1 MIRVLVVDDD
11 FRVAAIHAG
20 FVERTEGFELV
31 GVAHTGAEA
40 AAAVAAQQPDLALL
54 DVYLPD
60 TTGIELIPRFRS
72 ACPNIDVLVISAAR
86 EAETVRQ
93 ALRGGAVQYLI
104 KPFTYADLAERLA
117 QYRQGIQA
125 LSSVSSETD
134 QAAVDK
140 LFGVAKGP
148 SAGVALP
155 KGYTASTLAA
165 VADALAALSES
176 AGDASA
182 AEVAERLGMS
192 RVSARR
198 YLEYLVS
205 TDAARARPRY
215 GDVGRP
221 QVRYQTT

>member
-20 FVERTEGFELV
+20 FVGRTDGFELV
-31 GVAHTGAEA
+31 GVAHTGADAVQA
-40 AAAVAAQQPDLALL
+40 AAMHQPDLVLL

-60 TTGIELIPRFRS
+60 ITGIELIPQLRS
-72 ACPNIDVLVISAAR
+72 ACPRLDVLVISAAR
-86 EAETVRQ
+86 EADTVRQ

-104 KPFTYADLAERLA
+104 KPFAYPDLAERLA
-117 QYRQGIQA
+117 QYRHGMHSMTSEDA
-125 LSSVSSETD
+125 ETD
-134 QAAVDK
+134 QATVDQ
-140 LFGVAKGP
+140 LFGVVKPA
-148 SAGVALP
+148 SAGAVLP

-165 VADALAALSES
+165 VASALASSAAT

-182 AEVAERLGMS
+182 AEIADQLGMS

-205 TDAARARPRY
+205 TGAARARPRY

-221 QVRYQTT
+221 QVRYQPT